1 MSDEKKLD
9 GELKEGAAAQGE
21 RELGVDAQA
30 AGDPRGGRLRAS
42 SAGDDK
48 VLRMGTAS
56 IPRLITEFAIPS
68 VVGMLINGSY
78 AIIDS
83 VFLGHVVGEIGL
95 SAMTVANPIM
105 IVFMAIAMLIGNGG
119 NALAALR
126 LGEGK
131 RDDAERALGNVVS
144 LSLVAA
150 VIVLVIGW
158 NPALVSWVL
167 DLASA
172 TPEVRPYAQTF
183 IQILCAGFILQCIGL
198 GVNNFIRTCG
208 APNRALGTMV
218 IGLVGSV
225 AFNALFVLALGW
237 GVMGSALATVLG
249 WACSCLAGLQY
260 FCLRSEATQR
270 TRSVVFVGLTIA
282 IMAVSAWVVVPLGP
296 IPFTLQMFAITFA
309 IVVLSP
315 KEAIAAITGY
325 LLLGAVGVPVFSGM
339 RGGIGVLA
347 GPTGGFL
354 WGYLFGVAAAALFLH
369 AVRTRLGMV
378 GGKNAPRL
386 TRAEKTA
393 MTPLQRAGA
402 FLRSFG
408 VEIIA
413 GIIFT
418 VIAYVC
424 GCAQYMVVGH
434 VDLATAFLTA
444 VAPFM
449 VVDLCKIVAAVICA
463 DAVRVA
469 VR

>member
-1 MSDEKKLD
+1 MESTK
-9 GELKEGAAAQGE
+9 
-21 RELGVDAQA
+21 
-30 AGDPRGGRLRAS
+30 
-42 SAGDDK
+42 
-48 VLRMGTAS
+48 T
-56 IPRLITEFAIPS
+56 
-68 VVGMLINGSY
+68 
-78 AIIDS
+78 
-83 VFLGHVVGEIGL
+83 
-95 SAMTVANPIM
+95 
-105 IVFMAIAMLIGNGG
+105 
-119 NALAALR
+119 
-126 LGEGK
+126 
-131 RDDAERALGNVVS
+131 
-144 LSLVAA
+144 
-150 VIVLVIGW
+150 
-158 NPALVSWVL
+158 
-167 DLASA
+167 
-172 TPEVRPYAQTF
+172 
-183 IQILCAGFILQCIGL
+183 
-198 GVNNFIRTCG
+198 
-208 APNRALGTMV
+208 
-218 IGLVGSV
+218 
-225 AFNALFVLALGW
+225 
-237 GVMGSALATVLG
+237 
-249 WACSCLAGLQY
+249 
-260 FCLRSEATQR
+260 RSEATQR

-309 IVVLSP
+309 IVELSP
-315 KEAIAAITGY
+315 TGY

-369 AVRTRLGMV
+369 AVRTRLGMA

-463 DAVRVA
+463 DAVRAA